1 MTTMD
6 QQRIL
11 TPLSNYDTVRERMND
26 MGKHLFGDSFHIG
39 SKELGVKA
47 MVAWALGRK
56 KAAKE
61 LGVDL
66 KKGLLV
72 VGLGSRKN
80 NIMELIR
87 LFTIEP
93 DYQPRF
99 EKVTCAFISNAFSVN
114 GPAAILPYITDSV
127 KQKKDFCFIELGE
140 ELKSRH
146 YSTSCYVMEQII
158 HTRCEQY
165 LREGIL
171 THVTSSLTSPQIEAR
186 YGFAMRDYLRNSFNR
201 IVIRDEEDDGS

>member
-11 TPLSNYDTVRERMND
+11 THLNYDTIRERMND
-26 MGKHLFGDSFHIG
+26 MGKKLLGDSFHIG

-47 MVAWALGRK
+47 MVAWALGRE
-56 KAAKE
+56 KAAKD
-61 LGVDL
+61 LGIDL

-72 VGLGSRKN
+72 AGLGSRKN
-80 NIMELIR
+80 QIMELIR

-93 DYQPRF
+93 HYQPRF
-99 EKVTCAFISNAFSVN
+99 EIVTCSFIGNAFSVN
-114 GPAAILPYITDSV
+114 GPAAISPYITNSA
-127 KQKKDFCFIELGE
+127 KQKKAFCFTELGK
-140 ELKSRH
+140 ELRSRY
-146 YSTSCYVMEQII
+146 YSTSCYVMDQII

-171 THVTSSLTSPQIEAR
+171 THVTTSLTSIEIESR
-186 YGFAMRDYLRNSFNR
+186 YGFQMRDYLRNSFNR
-201 IVIRDEEDDGS
+201 IVVRDEEDDGS

>member
-1 MTTMD
+1 MD

-11 TPLSNYDTVRERMND
+11 THLNNYDTIRERMND
-26 MGKHLFGDSFHIG
+26 MGKQLFGDSFHIG

-47 MVAWALGRK
+47 MAAWALGRE
-56 KAAKE
+56 KAAKD
-61 LGVDL
+61 LGMDL

-80 NIMELIR
+80 RIMDLIQ

-99 EKVTCAFISNAFSVN
+99 ETVTCSFIGNDFSVN
-114 GPAAILPYITDSV
+114 GPAAILPYITNSA
-127 KQKKDFCFIELGE
+127 KHKKAFCFTELGE

-146 YSTSCYVMEQII
+146 YSTSCYVMDQII

-171 THVTSSLTSPQIEAR
+171 THVTSSLTSFQIEAR
-186 YGFAMRDYLRNSFNR
+186 YGFPMRDYLRTSFNR
-201 IVIRDEEDDGS
+201 IVVRDEEDNGS